1 MARPRIKALCS
12 RSMSDEERQRFSQ
25 IWATIANVATFD
37 DVDLSPAGKPSYN
50 RAMPGKITKAAPL
63 MLTLAL
69 AMGANV
75 FATGANAQS
84 WQSPQWQPPWQSQPQ
99 PRAPTHR
106 HHREP
111 REAGPEAAIAAPV
124 STDKRDSLVAAPA
137 PYSGRP
143 YWLALAQCGGIY
155 FKLNALYTDAA
166 VRARVVKPD
175 PKANAELT
183 TKIKEAI
190 GIATAYFDG
199 AEHFLMTDRGIERT
213 DAVLTYEGPARG
225 QGDRVKT
232 VEAGLSE
239 AKSCPAL
246 YQACQDAFPK
256 QCGEPL
262 KPAG

>member
-1 MARPRIKALCS
+1 
-12 RSMSDEERQRFSQ
+12 
-25 IWATIANVATFD
+25 
-37 DVDLSPAGKPSYN
+37 
-50 RAMPGKITKAAPL
+50 MPGKIAKAAPL
-63 MLTLAL
+63 MLTLVIA
-69 AMGANV
+69 AGADV

-84 WQSPQWQPPWQSQPQ
+84 WQSQPQQWQSPWQSQPQ
-99 PRAPTHR
+99 PRAATHH

-111 REAGPEAAIAAPV
+111 REAEPDAATVTPV
-124 STDKRDSLVAAPA
+124 STDKRDSLVAATGPF
-137 PYSGRP
+137 SGRP

-155 FKLNALYTDAA
+155 FKLNTLYTDAA

-190 GIATAYFDG
+190 GTATAYFDA
-199 AEHFLMTDRGIERT
+199 AEHFLMTERGLERT
-213 DAVLTYEGPARG
+213 DAVLTYDGPARG

-232 VEAGLSE
+232 IEAGLSE
-239 AKSCPAL
+239 AKFCPAL
-246 YQACQDAFPK
+246 YRACQDAFPK